1 MAKNQ
6 GRNLPA
12 DGSAGPTVIPV
23 VTPAAGDG
31 PDLEWGS
38 RVVAAGFA
46 VDLDA
51 AILID
56 AMSAAHLAHTRAAI
70 LGGERPDGGGA
81 QDPLRARTLA
91 DPERQSEHRGYR
103 TGLLAD
109 ELRRTEI
116 VSDRHT
122 ASCRIL
128 PPVARNAYVGRER
141 KLGRELLTVR
151 GAAGAAVVAAARAAA
166 AEMVSG
172 LEVGKNSGEVA
183 AKDATK

>member
-1 MAKNQ
+1 MSTSIHDQ
-6 GRNLPA
+6 GRKGELRI
-12 DGSAGPTVIPV
+12 SF
-23 VTPAAGDG
+23 
-31 PDLEWGS
+31 EWGS
-38 RVVAAGFA
+38 RVVSAGFA

-109 ELRRTEI
+109 ELRRSPIE
-116 VSDRHT
+116 SNGQT
-122 ASCRIL
+122 ASCRIS
-128 PPVARNAYVGRER
+128 PPPSRVAYVNVERSRNREM
-141 KLGRELLTVR
+141 LTLR
-151 GAAGAAVVAAARAAA
+151 GAGTSPRAMVANPPASGATLSKRSVTWGV
-166 AEMVSG
+166 
-172 LEVGKNSGEVA
+172 
-183 AKDATK
+183 

>member
-23 VTPAAGDG
+23 VAPAAGDG

-81 QDPLRARTLA
+81 
-91 DPERQSEHRGYR
+91 
-103 TGLLAD
+103 
-109 ELRRTEI
+109 
-116 VSDRHT
+116 
-122 ASCRIL
+122 
-128 PPVARNAYVGRER
+128 
-141 KLGRELLTVR
+141 
-151 GAAGAAVVAAARAAA
+151 
-166 AEMVSG
+166 
-172 LEVGKNSGEVA
+172 
-183 AKDATK
+183 